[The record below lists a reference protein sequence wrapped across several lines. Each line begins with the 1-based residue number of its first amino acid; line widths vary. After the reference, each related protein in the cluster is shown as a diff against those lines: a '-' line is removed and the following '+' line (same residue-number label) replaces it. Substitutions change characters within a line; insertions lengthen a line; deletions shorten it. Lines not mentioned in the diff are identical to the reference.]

1 MTATMDHT
9 TTPGDAPQQKRRRR
23 PATPKPKPAPTA
35 KAKAARSRTRTPA
48 PQGPPGTAESTAMVL
63 STAFTMIAIVC
74 LWVAVQLL
82 FLSSVSQDRAQGL
95 LYDDFR
101 HQLGGATAPVGPTV
115 PVGDPVA
122 LLSVPSI
129 GLEQVVVEGT
139 ASGDLL
145 VGPGHRRDTPLPG
158 QVGSSVVYGRAT
170 TYGGPFGELTS
181 LDKGDKIEVTVGQGP
196 VVFTV
201 SGVRRAGDPLP
212 QPPAAGAARLT
223 LVTAEG
229 SGRLGPLAPESV
241 VYVDA
246 DAEEG
251 YPAPSGRASAV
262 PESEQSMARDTSA
275 LPLLALCLA
284 LLLAL
289 TLGVIAAR
297 QRWSTALVW
306 VVSAPLVIALAWATT
321 DVVMRLLPNLI

>member
-9 TTPGDAPQQKRRRR
+9 ASAEPQQKRRRR
-23 PATPKPKPAPTA
+23 QAKQQPPVQTRKKAPKQSRRAPVPA
-35 KAKAARSRTRTPA
+35 
-48 PQGPPGTAESTAMVL
+48 GPPGAAESTASVL
-63 STAFTMIAIVC
+63 SSAFTMIAIVC
-74 LWVAVQLL
+74 LWAAVQLL
-82 FLSSVSQDRAQGL
+82 FLSSISENRAQDL
-95 LYDDFR
+95 LYNQFR
-101 HQLGGATAPVGPTV
+101 GELAGATAPVGPIV
-115 PVGDPVA
+115 PPGDPVA
-122 LLSVPSI
+122 LLTSPSI

-145 VGPGHRRDTPLPG
+145 KGPGHRRDTALPG
-158 QVGSSVVYGRAT
+158 QVGTSVVYGRAT
-170 TYGGPFGELTS
+170 TYGGPFGELTE
-181 LDKGDKIEVTVGQGP
+181 LRAGDKIEVDVGQGHK
-196 VVFTV
+196 VFRV

-212 QPPAAGAARLT
+212 QPPVEGAARLT

-229 SGRLGPLAPESV
+229 SGRLDALAPQSV

-246 DAEEG
+246 DAKKG
-251 YPAPSGRASAV
+251 YAAPAGRAPAV

-289 TLGVIAAR
+289 TLGVIAVR

-306 VVSAPLVIALAWATT
+306 VVAAPLVIALSWATT